1 MNFENNGPMLGELY
15 NLPYNHT
22 RSQERIMEKF
32 IIEGGIP
39 LRGDVTPSG
48 NKNAALPILAACI
61 LTDETVVLHNVPQ
74 IRDVIDM
81 RRLLESSG
89 VQVDTVNENTWH
101 LTAHNLHVADLDP
114 DMCRRIRASILLA
127 GPMLARTGELQ
138 IPPPGGDVIGRR
150 RLDTHILALKAL
162 GAQASYER
170 MLKFKTDKLIGTD
183 ILLDEASVTATE
195 NVIMAAVTAKG
206 KTTIRNAA
214 SEPHVQELCHFLN
227 SMGAKIMDAGSNT
240 LHIEG
245 VDQLH
250 GTEHTIG
257 SDLLE
262 VISFVGAAVVTKGQ
276 IRIRNAD
283 VQHLEMVSHVFRR
296 MGIVW
301 DVDGNDLLVP
311 ETQPRNIISDLDG
324 AVPEI
329 KTNVWPA
336 FPTDLISIAITVATQ
351 MNGSILFHDWMFSGR
366 MYFTDK
372 LVGMG
377 ARIILCD
384 PYRCLVQ
391 GPSTLYAE
399 KLESPDI
406 RAGMALLLATLA
418 AKGESTIRNVR
429 QIDRG
434 YERVDDKL
442 RLLGAQIERVEE

>member
-1 MNFENNGPMLGELY
+1 
-15 NLPYNHT
+15 
-22 RSQERIMEKF
+22 MEKF
-32 IIEGGIP
+32 VIEGGLP
-39 LRGDVTPSG
+39 LRGEVTPSG
-48 NKNAALPILAACI
+48 NKNAALPILAACL
-61 LTDETVVLHNVPQ
+61 LTGEPVILHNVPQ
-74 IRDVIDM
+74 IKDVLDM
-81 RRLLESSG
+81 RALLESLG
-89 VQVDTVNENTWH
+89 VHTETLNASTWR
-101 LTAHNLHVADLDP
+101 LTARDIRAGDLDP

-127 GPMLARTGELQ
+127 GPMLARTGGLQ

-150 RLDTHILALKAL
+150 RIDTHILALEAL

-170 MLKFKTDKLIGTD
+170 RLKLRAEELVGTD

-195 NVIMAAVTAKG
+195 NVVMAAVTAKG

-227 SMGAKIMDAGSNT
+227 SMGAKIKDIGSNT
-240 LHIEG
+240 LHIDG
-245 VDQLH
+245 VLELH

-257 SDLLE
+257 PDLLE
-262 VISFVGAAVVTKGQ
+262 VVSFVGATVVTHGQ
-276 IRIRNAD
+276 LHIRNAGI
-283 VQHLEMVSHVFRR
+283 QHLEMISQVFRR
-296 MGIVW
+296 MGVVW
-301 DVDGNDLLVP
+301 TTDGNDLLVP
-311 ETQPRNIISDLDG
+311 EGQPMKIISDMDG

-351 MNGSILFHDWMFSGR
+351 MTGSVLFHDWMFSGR

-391 GPSTLYAE
+391 GPSSLYAE

-418 AKGESTIRNVR
+418 ANGQSTIRNVR

-434 YERVDDKL
+434 YERVDEKL
-442 RLLGAQIERVEE
+442 RLLGAKIERVNE

>member
-1 MNFENNGPMLGELY
+1 
-15 NLPYNHT
+15 
-22 RSQERIMEKF
+22 MEKF

-39 LRGDVTPSG
+39 LRGEVTPSG
-48 NKNAALPILAACI
+48 NKNAALPILAACL
-61 LTDETVVLHNVPQ
+61 LTDEPVILRNVPQ
-74 IRDVIDM
+74 IRDVLDM
-81 RRLLESSG
+81 RTLLESLG
-89 VQVDTVNENTWH
+89 VQVEMLNENTWQ
-101 LTAHNLHVADLDP
+101 LTVRTLHSADLDP

-150 RLDTHILALKAL
+150 RLDTHILALQSL
-162 GAQASYER
+162 GAQVSYER
-170 MLKFKTDKLIGTD
+170 TLKFKAEKLVGAD

-195 NVIMAAVTAKG
+195 NAIMAAVTATG
-206 KTTIRNAA
+206 KTVIRNAA

-227 SMGAKIMDAGSNT
+227 SMGAQIKDIGSNT
-240 LHIEG
+240 LHIDG
-245 VDQLH
+245 VKQLQ
-250 GTEHTIG
+250 GTDHTIG

-262 VISFVGAAVVTKGQ
+262 VISFVGATVVTHGNV
-276 IRIRNAD
+276 RIRNAG
-283 VQHLEMVSHVFRR
+283 VQHLEMISHIFRR
-296 MGIVW
+296 MGVAW
-301 DVDGNDLLVP
+301 EVDGSDLLVS
-311 ETQPRNIISDLDG
+311 ETQPRRIVPDMDG
-324 AVPEI
+324 AIPEV

-351 MNGSILFHDWMFSGR
+351 MTGSILFHDWMFSGR

-391 GPSTLYAE
+391 GPSVLYAE

-418 AKGESTIRNVR
+418 AKGQSTIRNVR

-434 YERVDDKL
+434 YEKVDDKM
-442 RLLGAQIERVEE
+442 RMLGAKIERIVE